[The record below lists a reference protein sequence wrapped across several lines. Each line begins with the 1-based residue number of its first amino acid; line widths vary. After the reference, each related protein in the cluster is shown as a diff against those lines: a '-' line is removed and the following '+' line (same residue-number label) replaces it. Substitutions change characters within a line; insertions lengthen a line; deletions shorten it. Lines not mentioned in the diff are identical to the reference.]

1 MKVVILAPAN
11 VIHTQRWVEGLDA
24 RGLDLVLV
32 TQHSIGL
39 WRAPDRVRVVTLPF
53 RGSTGYFFNVPTLRH
68 VLRSEQPDL
77 LNVHYASGYG
87 TTGALAG
94 FHPWLLSV
102 WGSDVY
108 DFPNEGWLKG
118 WWLRRN
124 LRRADAVAS
133 TSMAMATQVRKLAP
147 ALEAVAVTPFG
158 IDTARFAPAPLA
170 HHGLVIGTVKK
181 LEPKYGVDVLLRAFA
196 RLVADVNSQTPLSLE
211 LVGEGSQRAELEQL
225 AAALGIG
232 QQVRF
237 VGAVPHAEVPHWLN
251 RFDIYVAVSR
261 LDSESFGVAVLEAS
275 ACSVPVVVSDAGG
288 LPEVV
293 IDGVSGLVVARE
305 NANALADAL
314 RRLIASAEL
323 RRSMGKAGRERVQR
337 CYEWQGS
344 VDGMLTC
351 FESVVEQHHRAGDA
365 RRGAKGLSR

>member
-1 MKVVILAPAN
+1 MKVVLLGPAN
-11 VIHTQRWVEGLDA
+11 VIHTQRWVEGLA
-24 RGLDLVLV
+24 AAGIEMVLI
-32 TQHSIGL
+32 TQHIDGS
-39 WRAPDRVRVVTLPF
+39 WRAPDGVRTVRLPYC
-53 RGSTGYFFNVPTLRH
+53 GIGGYFQNVLTLRR
-68 VLRSEQPDL
+68 LLSDERPDL

-124 LRRADAVAS
+124 LRGADVVAS
-133 TSMAMATQVRKLAP
+133 TSMAMAAQVRKLVP

-181 LEPKYGVDVLLRAFA
+181 LEPKYGVDLLLRAFA
-196 RLVADVNSQTPLSLE
+196 KVVADVNSQTPLSLE

-232 QQVRF
+232 QLVRF

-275 ACSVPVVVSDAGG
+275 ACGVPVVVSDAGG

-293 IDGVSGLVVARE
+293 ADGVSGLVVARE
-305 NANALADAL
+305 DVNALADAL
-314 RRLIASAEL
+314 RRLIADAEL
-323 RRSMGKAGRERVQR
+323 RRRMGQAGRERVQR

-344 VDGMLTC
+344 VDHMLAC
-351 FESVVEQHHRAGDA
+351 FESVIEQHRRGRDA
-365 RRGAKGLSR
+365 RRGTKGLSR